1 MSWDLVVLAASAA
14 SAAAQYSATTRQAKA
29 GAQASRIKAETAQ
42 TNKSMAE
49 LQALDQEVD
58 RIQEYNRLM
67 SSNLNSVGYDP
78 YDSPSFLAIEGESR
92 SEQRGDID
100 RIRLLGKHKAD
111 NFKNTSDLAKIEG
124 DAFRSMGR
132 TAWLQPAGT
141 MMMGAYQA
149 HKITVPKK
157 KNTTKETA

>member
-1 MSWDLVVLAASAA
+1 MSWELAVLAASAA
-14 SAAAQYSATTRQAKA
+14 SAAAQYTATTRQAKA

-58 RIQEYNRLM
+58 RIQEFNRLM

-78 YDSPSFLAIEGESR
+78 YSSPSYLAIEGESR
-92 SEQRGDID
+92 SEQKGDID
-100 RIRLLGKHKAD
+100 RIRLLGKTKAD
-111 NFKNTSDLAKIEG
+111 NFQNASDIAKIEG
-124 DAFRSMGR
+124 DAFKSMGR

-141 MMMGAYQA
+141 VLMGAYKA
-149 HKITVPKK
+149 NRITTPRGTV
-157 KNTTKETA
+157 T